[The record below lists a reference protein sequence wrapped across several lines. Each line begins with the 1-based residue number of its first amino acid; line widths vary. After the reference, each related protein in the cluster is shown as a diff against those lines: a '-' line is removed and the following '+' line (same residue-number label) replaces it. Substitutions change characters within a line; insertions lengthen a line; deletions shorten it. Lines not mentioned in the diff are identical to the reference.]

1 MHSVLRENLNT
12 FLNWGMRNSVSL
24 TKLSLSGENV
34 LLSSCSSCGDND
46 LFLPVAESAQNLCSC
61 DKLIVVSW

>member
-12 FLNWGMRNSVSL
+12 FLNWGLRNSVSL

-46 LFLPVAESAQNLCSC
+46 LFLLVAESAQNLCSC